1 MVATFKCDDCT
12 NTITPAVT
20 VTPDPHAPT
29 CTEEGYTIYTAT
41 VTNNGTTYTNPT
53 TKRVAG
59 DPATGHTMTPT
70 AAKDPTCTAPG
81 NSAYWYCSRCEKYFS
96 DEAGATEIEP
106 DSWVISANGHHY
118 GEPVWTWA
126 ENHSTATATFTCEKN
141 DDTQSVID
149 EAPTTTTI
157 STQTCT
163 TAHVVKYTAAVTFQD
178 EPYSNTTAEI
188 TLANA
193 LGHAWAEPTYT
204 WADDNTSVTATR
216 VCGRNGEHKETATV
230 AATYSV
236 VTAAQCGVAGLGR
249 WTSAAFENTAFEAQT
264 KDVTIPAL
272 KHDLTFHAA
281 TATCQHAGQR
291 SYYECQRCGKLYWDQ
306 YGTSEITD
314 PAALNVDKVDHD
326 FNDPGCKIRNN
337 NDRETHSYLCIHEC
351 GTFGRREAHVFDQKV
366 IAPDY
371 LRSKA
376 SCTSPAVYY
385 MSCACGEK
393 GSTTFTVG
401 EALGHHI
408 VPVAAVAATCT
419 KSGNNA
425 YYKCDQCNATFCDE
439 LGETPKSEAE
449 FSVAALGHEPYALD
463 TAKSGCTEDGS
474 LKWDA
479 YSCSRCGDYY
489 MRLTV
494 TAFNGDGNKLSN
506 VTVKITDNS
515 GRVNITGT
523 TDETGSFTPNET
535 FRPGTYNFT
544 LSGKLNGVNINHKAT
559 VALTAG
565 TVSGTIGAVN
575 APSTPSTPSDP
586 GSGSGSGSSGSNACG
601 YCGKVHTGPFGW
613 LIQLIHN
620 ILGYFRR

>member
-1 MVATFKCDDCT
+1 MTAAQCGVAGTGKYTTKAFT
-12 NTITPAVT
+12 NNAFTEQTKEVTIDALVH
-20 VTPDPHAPT
+20 DWNAPT
-29 CTEEGYTIYTAT
+29 Y
-41 VTNNGTTYTNPT
+41 V
-53 TKRVAG
+53 
-59 DPATGHTMTPT
+59 
-70 AAKDPTCTAPG
+70 
-81 NSAYWYCSRCEKYFS
+81 
-96 DEAGATEIEP
+96 
-106 DSWVISANGHHY
+106 
-118 GEPVWTWA
+118 
-126 ENHSTATATFTCEKN
+126 
-141 DDTQSVID
+141 
-149 EAPTTTTI
+149 
-157 STQTCT
+157 
-163 TAHVVKYTAAVTFQD
+163 
-178 EPYSNTTAEI
+178 
-188 TLANA
+188 
-193 LGHAWAEPTYT
+193 
-204 WADDNTSVTATR
+204 WADDNSSVTATR
-216 VCGRNGEHKETATV
+216 TCKNGNHPETETV
-230 AATYSV
+230 DTTYSV

-272 KHDLTFHAA
+272 AHNFVFVEG
-281 TATCQHAGQR
+281 TATCQHAGTKSHYR
-291 SYYECQRCGKLYWDQ
+291 CSNCGKLYWDQ

-326 FNDPGCKIRNN
+326 FNDPDCQIRND
-337 NDRETHSYLCIHEC
+337 NDRVTHSYLCVYGC
-351 GTFGRREAHVFDQKV
+351 GNYGRREAHVFDQKV

-376 SCTSPAVYY
+376 SCTEPAIYY
-385 MSCACGEK
+385 LSCVCGEK
-393 GSTTFTVG
+393 GSATFTVG

-425 YYKCDQCNATFCDE
+425 YYKCDQCNATFSDE

-463 TAKSGCTEDGS
+463 IAKSGCTEDGS

-586 GSGSGSGSSGSNACG
+586 GSGSGSGSSGSNVCG

>member
-1 MVATFKCDDCT
+1 
-12 NTITPAVT
+12 
-20 VTPDPHAPT
+20 
-29 CTEEGYTIYTAT
+29 
-41 VTNNGTTYTNPT
+41 
-53 TKRVAG
+53 
-59 DPATGHTMTPT
+59 MTPT

-81 NSAYWYCSRCEKYFS
+81 NSAYWYCTVCEKYFS

-118 GEPVWTWA
+118 GTPTWTWA
-126 ENHSTATATFTCEKN
+126 EDYSKATATFTCEKN
-141 DDTQSVID
+141 DDTQNVID
-149 EAPTTTTI
+149 NEPTTATI
-157 STQTCT
+157 SEQSCT
-163 TAHVVKYTAAVTFQD
+163 TAHVVKYTATVTFKD

-193 LGHAWAEPTYT
+193 LGHTWGTPTYT
-204 WADDNTSVTATR
+204 WAEDNTSVTATR
-216 VCGRNGEHKETATV
+216 VCGRNDEHKETATV

-351 GTFGRREAHVFDQKV
+351 GNYGRREAHVFDQKV

-376 SCTSPAVYY
+376 SCTEPAIYY

-401 EALGHHI
+401 EKLGHHI

-425 YYKCDQCNATFCDE
+425 YYKCDQCNATFSDE

-449 FSVAALGHEPYALD
+449 FSVAALGHKPYALD

-515 GRVNITGT
+515 GRVNITGK
-523 TDETGSFTPNET
+523 TDETGSFTPNES

-544 LSGKLNGVNINHKAT
+544 LSGNLNGVNINHKAT

-586 GSGSGSGSSGSNACG
+586 GSGSGSGSSGSNVCG

-620 ILGYFRR
+620 ILRFFRR